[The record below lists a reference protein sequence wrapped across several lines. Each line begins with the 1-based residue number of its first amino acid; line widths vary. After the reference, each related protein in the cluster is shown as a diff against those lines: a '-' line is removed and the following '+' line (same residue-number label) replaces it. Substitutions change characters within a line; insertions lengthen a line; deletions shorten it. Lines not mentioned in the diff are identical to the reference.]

1 MNIKRIIFTD
11 MDEMAQSMTKKSLGH
26 AYVIILLCMKAWVEN
41 FTYGLIVNLAQ
52 ALDVAWIDDHP
63 TRASQVEFALETDEC
78 PIETLTSNISQPYH
92 VLEGVPL
99 TDEDSQEHKD
109 RMSMFYFM

>member
-1 MNIKRIIFTD
+1 MNIKRIMFTD
-11 MDEMAQSMTKKSLGH
+11 MDEMTQSMTKKSLGH

-63 TRASQVEFALETDEC
+63 GRASQVKVSLETYEC
-78 PIETLTSNISQPYH
+78 PIETLRPNISQP
-92 VLEGVPL
+92 
-99 TDEDSQEHKD
+99 
-109 RMSMFYFM
+109 